1 MSFKPEVPAGGAPE
15 SRPACEV
22 PLKSSATA
30 IPVFGLGLLFTALGA
45 AACGGESGSGEDA
58 TPASDGQT
66 ADLPDGVDASD
77 AVLVTDLMTQGDAA
91 PADPYEGLAIEPS
104 ASCQVSG
111 APLPPP
117 ALALEQVL
125 TGLALEKPVD
135 LKAGPEGS
143 GRLFLVTQ
151 PGKVYLAPAITANG
165 GGQLWLDLTSVVD
178 DGPNEGGLLSM
189 AFAPDYVTSGH
200 VFFVSTRT
208 INGSF
213 LTALTRLTVPD
224 PPFGAPDPS
233 SELMVLAVGQPYSNH
248 NGGGVA
254 FGPDGYLYL
263 GLGDGGSAKDPW
275 GHGQNLS
282 TLLGAMARIDVSTLD
297 ATGVYGIPP
306 DNPFLDVPGA
316 APEIWAYGLRN
327 PWRYSFDP
335 VGGAL
340 WAGDVGQN
348 KVEEI
353 DILVAGGNYGWN
365 TMEGSLC
372 FSPASGCDQEGL
384 ILPVA
389 EYPNPAEGK
398 SVTGGLVYRGS
409 AIPSLV
415 GTYLFADYS
424 YGTLWG
430 LTPGEEE
437 DDWTRTT
444 LLETGAYISSF
455 GADESGEVYVLDWW
469 SGGVFRLVAS
479 DPNSVGAPSWPARLS
494 ETGCFSDLSARTLAQ
509 GAYPYEV
516 NAPLWSD
523 GAAKERAFSLPAQG
537 TITYHETEA
546 WGLPVG
552 TILLKT
558 FVRPGGTDALE
569 TRVMVRHSDRWRG
582 ATYVWNEDG
591 LDAELLNTG
600 VDEDLGDQVWH
611 YPSRAECRACHTE
624 ASGEVLGWS
633 TRQLARWSDLG
644 RSGAPVHQIEAL
656 RRAGVL
662 AGAPEDAEG
671 LPGFPGLGDVAASE
685 EDRARAYLHANCA
698 HCHRPDTST
707 TTPLDLR
714 AEIALEDAHVCGEPP
729 EKGDVALESP
739 MLLAPG
745 DPGQSVLMAR
755 MATLNSDDRMPNV
768 GSNVVDTEAVELIG
782 AWIEG
787 LEGCP

>member
-1 MSFKPEVPAGGAPE
+1 MRCL
-15 SRPACEV
+15 RPTICLWLVASTWGV
-22 PLKSSATA
+22 
-30 IPVFGLGLLFTALGA
+30 
-45 AACGGESGSGEDA
+45 AACGEGSEARTGQHSV
-58 TPASDGQT
+58 SDGQSAET
-66 ADLPDGVDASD
+66 TGTDGADDLDGVAADSSDGSLTDLTPQND
-77 AVLVTDLMTQGDAA
+77 AVAV
-91 PADPYEGLAIEPS
+91 DPYEGLVIEPS
-104 ASCQVSG
+104 LSCQVSG

-143 GRLFLVTQ
+143 GRLFIVTQ
-151 PGKVYLAPAITANG
+151 PGKVYLAGSITPSG
-165 GGQLWLDLTSVVD
+165 GGQIWLDLSNVVD
-178 DGPNEGGLLSM
+178 DGPNEGGLLSI
-189 AFAPDYVTSGH
+189 AFDPDFVTTGH

-213 LTALTRLTVPD
+213 LTVLTRVTVPD
-224 PPFGAPDPS
+224 PPFGAPDPG
-233 SELMVLAVGQPYSNH
+233 SEQMVLAVGQPYSNH
-248 NGGGVA
+248 NGGGLA

-282 TLLGAMARIDVSTLD
+282 TMLGAMLRIDVSTLD
-297 ATGVYGIPP
+297 TAGVYTIPP

-409 AIPSLV
+409 AIPSLY

-437 DDWTRTT
+437 EGWSRTK

-455 GADESGEVYVLDWW
+455 GADETGEVYVLDWW
-469 SGGVFRLVAS
+469 SGGVFRIVAN
-479 DPNSVGAPSWPARLS
+479 DPDSVGAPSWPARLS
-494 ETGCFSDLSARTLAQ
+494 DTGCFSNLSTRALAQ
-509 GAYPYEV
+509 GVYPYEV

-523 GAAKERAFSLPAQG
+523 GAAKERAFALPPEG
-537 TITYHETEA
+537 TIAYHETEA
-546 WGLPVG
+546 WGLPIG
-552 TILLKT
+552 TVLLKT
-558 FVRPGGTDALE
+558 FVRPGGADALE
-569 TRVMVRHSDRWRG
+569 TRVMVRHPDRWRG
-582 ATYVWNEDG
+582 ATYVWDEDG
-591 LDAELLNTG
+591 ADADLLNTG
-600 VDEDLGDQVWH
+600 VDEDLGEQVWH

-644 RSGAPVHQIEAL
+644 MNGAPVHQVEAL

-662 AGAPEDAEG
+662 VGAPQDAES
-671 LPGFPGLGDVAASE
+671 LPGFPALTDVTASE
-685 EDRARAYLHANCA
+685 EDRARAYLHSNCA
-698 HCHRPDTST
+698 HCHRPGTST

-714 AEIALEDAHVCGEPP
+714 AEIGLADAHACGESP
-729 EKGDVALESP
+729 EKGDLGLVAP

-745 DPGQSVLMAR
+745 SPEQSVLIAR
-755 MATLNSDDRMPNV
+755 MVTLDSNDRMPNM
-768 GSNVVDTEAVELIG
+768 GSNVIDVDAVELIG
-782 AWIEG
+782 AWIDG